1 MEAVLAVA
9 PVSSD
14 TAGDAAVGWGA
25 RGRSWRG
32 EANRRGRE
40 AENREARHLRHSTAA
55 EVAGPRRTKGAAA
68 AAGSS
73 VGAKGDLRVAH
84 ERGGR
89 GGISADV
96 FAEKPSDFPVI
107 ASRSLTA
114 MKCGLRV

>member
-32 EANRRGRE
+32 EANRHGRE

-55 EVAGPRRTKGAAA
+55 EVAGPHRIKGAA

-73 VGAKGDLRVAH
+73 AGAKGELRIAREEREGGGDLWMV
-84 ERGGR
+84 
-89 GGISADV
+89 
-96 FAEKPSDFPVI
+96 
-107 ASRSLTA
+107 SL
-114 MKCGLRV
+114 KGP

>member
-89 GGISADV
+89 GGFLPTFLQRSHTT
-96 FAEKPSDFPVI
+96 FP
-107 ASRSLTA
+107 
-114 MKCGLRV
+114 